1 MVLIHH
7 PKASTLS
14 DVSRI
19 LSQIESDDL
28 LAAEQ
33 LLPMFHFVTPH
44 ATRSKSLDE
53 HSVPAAIVLVAAAA
67 YLGFGAIQNIA
78 DQISQLREIVDCL
91 FPKVADATEATNK

>member
-1 MVLIHH
+1 LVLIHH

-14 DVSRI
+14 DVTRI

-44 ATRSKSLDE
+44 AT
-53 HSVPAAIVLVAAAA
+53 
-67 YLGFGAIQNIA
+67 
-78 DQISQLREIVDCL
+78 
-91 FPKVADATEATNK
+91 